1 MLACLLRPVER
12 GDLSRINAGGDV
24 AKRRDGTG
32 IDTQGLQRLAENT
45 VWEIEVVHLGAS
57 LGRIILWE
65 KAHRASVWAATGFCD
80 ERITA
85 TLGRA
90 EAAVTTRLPCPAP
103 LSADPRSGE
112 TGPPAP
118 RRGAWLAT

>member
-1 MLACLLRPVER
+1 MAFFSPAAPATGSLPGFPIVDVYRLFKMLGRLLRPVER
-12 GDLSRINAGGDV
+12 GGLSRINAGGDV

-65 KAHRASVWAATGFCD
+65 KAHRASVWAATGFVT
-80 ERITA
+80 RGSQRH
-85 TLGRA
+85 LA
-90 EAAVTTRLPCPAP
+90 EPRL
-103 LSADPRSGE
+103 R
-112 TGPPAP
+112 
-118 RRGAWLAT
+118 